1 MGLLAVVVPENVVLG
16 RFRRLLA
23 LEPDIIDGFQIG
35 NIDTHET

>member
-1 MGLLAVVVPENVVLG
+1 MDLLAVVVPENVVPD

-23 LEPDIIDGFQIG
+23 LEHDIIDGFQIG